1 MKEEYSEINLRIHK
15 NILREM
21 RNIVTISGAVGELT
35 KATEILMKIVEGI
48 EDKAPVVTLINKRDV
63 KERQGERCSLLP
75 RSIVL
80 EIKRRS

>member
-48 EDKAPVVTLINKRDV
+48 EDKAPVVTLINKKDV
-63 KERQGERCSLLP
+63 K
-75 RSIVL
+75 
-80 EIKRRS
+80 